1 MSVAL
6 PRLIFL
12 ALLTLLG
19 SCHCVQPLI
28 HNLSPLAVSGLDL
41 PKLCTRAHHSA
52 WKDVPEEEYAA
63 TFHPL
68 SSDGNWFCYETIGWH
83 IICSGRDLV
92 DNCTLKKKKKSLE
105 SNGTQ
110 AEILLLFLRQKDK
123 TQNVSEN
130 IGNNGWFSLVSDSR
144 LALLEFQGL

>member
-1 MSVAL
+1 MSVAF
-6 PRLIFL
+6 PRLIFP
-12 ALLTLLG
+12 ALLTPSG
-19 SCHCVQPLI
+19 SCHCGQPLI

-52 WKDVPEEEYAA
+52 WEDVPEEEYAA
-63 TFHPL
+63 L
-68 SSDGNWFCYETIGWH
+68 SSNGNWFCYETIGWH
-83 IICSGRDLV
+83 IICSGCDPV
-92 DNCTLKKKKKSLE
+92 DNCTFKKSLE

-130 IGNNGWFSLVSDSR
+130 IGNNGWFSSVSDGR
-144 LALLEFQGL
+144 LSTAGTPGAII